1 MFRRKIASIL
11 LVVMVVSVLSAT
23 QLVGAAS
30 NPTPETASVN
40 QPTQQDATVSF
51 LIAGDPAEK
60 AAYETL
66 VAEFEKVHPEINIEI
81 QHIASERDYRAR
93 LGSDFAAGT
102 PPDVFLINFRR
113 YGPFVAKGQLEPLGP
128 YLEQSEIIQAEDFY
142 PIAIEAFT
150 WTDGTLMCIPQ
161 NISNLVV
168 YYNQDLFDAA
178 GVAYPSN
185 DWTWDDFL
193 ATAQALTL
201 DTDGDGTIDQYGLGI
216 EASIIR
222 LAPFVWQN
230 GGQVVVGGN
239 TNPTGLGLDLP
250 EGREALEWFVALQTE
265 HHVVPDAEAEAAEE
279 SESRFINGRTAMF
292 FNSRRGVPTYREIE
306 GFAWDVAPLPIGKQQ
321 GSILHSDAYCM
332 AAATENKDAAWTF
345 IEYANSEIGQTVIAG
360 TGRTVPSL
368 ISVAQSDAFLA
379 PEERPANNQVYL
391 DATNFMR
398 IVPIS
403 PTWIDIE
410 SKVNEEL
417 EQVFYGFISID
428 EFLDNANQRTAGYF
442 SGAEI
447 D

>member
-1 MFRRKIASIL
+1 
-11 LVVMVVSVLSAT
+11 MVVSVLSAT

-30 NPTPETASVN
+30 NSTQEADSLNRPS
-40 QPTQQDATVSF
+40 QQDATVSF
-51 LIAGDPAEK
+51 MVSGDPAEK

-66 VAEFEKVHPEINIEI
+66 VAEFEKVHPEIDIELI
-81 QHIASERDYRAR
+81 HVADDKDFRTR
-93 LGSDFAAGT
+93 LGNDFAAGT

-113 YGPFVAKGQLEPLGP
+113 YGPFVAKDQIEPVGP
-128 YLEQSEIIQAEDFY
+128 YLEQSEVIHPEDFY

-150 WTDGTLMCIPQ
+150 WTDGTIMCIPQ

-185 DWTWDDFL
+185 DWTWEDFL
-193 ATAQALTL
+193 TAAEALTL
-201 DTDGDGTIDQYGLGI
+201 DTDGDGTIDQYGVGI
-216 EASIIR
+216 EPSIIR

-230 GGQVVVGGN
+230 GGQVVTGGN
-239 TNPTGLGLDLP
+239 TDPTGLALDLP
-250 EGREALEWFVALQTE
+250 EAREALEWFVALQTE

-279 SESRFINGRTAMF
+279 SESRFINGHTAMF

-306 GFAWDVAPLPIGKQQ
+306 GFAWDVAPLPVGKERA
-321 GSILHSDAYCM
+321 SILHSDAYCM
-332 AAATENKDAAWTF
+332 ASATENKDAAWTF

-368 ISVAQSDAFLA
+368 ISVAESDAFLD
-379 PEERPANNQVYL
+379 PMERPANSQVYL
-391 DATNFMR
+391 DAAEYLR
-398 IVPIS
+398 IVPTS

-410 SKVNEEL
+410 GKVNAEL
-417 EQVFYGFISID
+417 EQAFYGNISID
-428 EFLDNANQRTAGYF
+428 EFLDNANERTAGYF